1 MNRSGGVATR
11 IVIFMI
17 LVSVPA
23 LVFLN
28 LWQVFNYGALQ
39 AQVNALEKE
48 QRDWLE
54 LNKRM
59 VANLAI
65 YSSPARLEKLARE
78 ELDLIKNNGEKNI
91 RILLTPKKE

>member
-1 MNRSGGVATR
+1 MNRSGGFAKR
-11 IVIFMI
+11 ILVFLI

-28 LWQVFNYGALQ
+28 LWQVFNYDALQ
-39 AQVNALEKE
+39 AQVNDLEKE

-65 YSSPARLEKLARE
+65 YSSPARLDKLAPE

-91 RILLTPKKE
+91 RILLTHKKE